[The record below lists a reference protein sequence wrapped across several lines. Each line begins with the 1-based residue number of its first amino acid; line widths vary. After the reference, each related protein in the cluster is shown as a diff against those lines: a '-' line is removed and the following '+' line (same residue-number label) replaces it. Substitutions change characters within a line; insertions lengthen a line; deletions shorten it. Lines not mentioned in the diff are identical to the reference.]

1 MMTMKTM
8 MKGLQQEYQEQQ
20 RREYEEQQST
30 ELACE
35 ELQ

>member
-8 MKGLQQEYQEQQ
+8 TKELPQEYQEQQ

>member
-8 MKGLQQEYQEQQ
+8 TKELLQEYQEQQ